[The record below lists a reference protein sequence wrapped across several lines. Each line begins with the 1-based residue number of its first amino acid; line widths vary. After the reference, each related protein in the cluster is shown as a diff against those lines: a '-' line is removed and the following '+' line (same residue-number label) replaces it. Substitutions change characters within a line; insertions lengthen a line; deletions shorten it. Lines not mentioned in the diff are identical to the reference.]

1 MSDLVVVSQ
10 LYSAFMVDLGDLSAW
25 LLVGLGG
32 VGGGAALWQLG
43 LQRRQLRDQQE
54 VIRSQAQV
62 LERQQANKID
72 VRATSID
79 GAAAKVLP
87 EESGEP
93 VHLVMVANGSD
104 RPVCEVVVKVVA
116 IQTDRS
122 IRHERLAH
130 VYGEMVTYAMGV
142 SFGPGSGA
150 TAETFV
156 FHANADTIPVVRAGH
171 TAGFVWAFT
180 LARYPE
186 IVPTV
191 RFTDDA
197 GLDWQINAD
206 LHLERLKERD
216 W

>member
-1 MSDLVVVSQ
+1 
-10 LYSAFMVDLGDLSAW
+10 MVAWGDVPTW

-43 LQRRQLRDQQE
+43 LQRKQLHDQQE
-54 VIRSQAQV
+54 VIRSQALI

-72 VRATSID
+72 VTANSID

-93 VHLVMVANGSD
+93 VHIVMVANGSE
-104 RPVCEVVVKVVA
+104 RPIRHVVVKLVA

-130 VYGEMVTYAMGV
+130 VYGEMVTYADGV
-142 SFGPGSGA
+142 SLGQNSGA

-156 FHANADTIPVVRAGH
+156 FQANADTMPVLRAGH

-197 GLDWQINAD
+197 GLHWQIDAD
-206 LHLERLKERD
+206 LHLEKLAERD